1 MKKETMK
8 RLLAL
13 PKESQDKVWKLALD
27 RLELERKQK
36 NNELHPVAK
45 QAKK

>member
-1 MKKETMK
+1 MK

-27 RLELERKQK
+27 RLELERKLK
-36 NNELHPVAK
+36 NGELHPVVK
-45 QAKK
+45 QVKK

>member
-1 MKKETMK
+1 MK

-27 RLELERKQK
+27 RLEFERKQK
-36 NNELHPVAK
+36 NNAGQPLLK